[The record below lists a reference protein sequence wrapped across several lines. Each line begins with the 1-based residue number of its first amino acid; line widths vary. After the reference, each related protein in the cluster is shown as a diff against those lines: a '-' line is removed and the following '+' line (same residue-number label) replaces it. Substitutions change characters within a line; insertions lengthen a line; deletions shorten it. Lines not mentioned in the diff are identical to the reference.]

1 MKKFLYLCILLMV
14 VACQHHYQYPPA
26 LQQADSLCVAN
37 PDSAVSLLKAIAG
50 EMQQAPAYVQKRYH
64 LLTIKANDKAYI
76 THTSDSLIL
85 SLVNYY
91 ENDGDPAYLGE
102 SYYYA
107 GSTYRDLGDA
117 PRALEYYQ
125 KALDAM
131 PGNENLK
138 VKSKV
143 YAQMGNLYTKQK
155 LYRQAIESFQQSYQC
170 DIIRKD
176 TLGMI
181 YNLRDIGFALRGVD
195 KPDSTIILLKKA
207 HELALLI
214 NNQVMDDRITSQM
227 ASLYIRLGEYEK
239 AKKFIQP
246 SLIRPNR
253 NNLSSVF
260 TIAGDIYYKLG
271 QIDSAAYYY
280 QSLMNV
286 GTIYAKRDAYYN
298 LSHIAQNNWK
308 DINKSLYYIDQYKH
322 LQDSI
327 SRITATESIA
337 QMNALY
343 NYNLREKENN
353 RLLIKQKDYQNYLI
367 IGILFLF
374 IMVTGISVHIMRNKH
389 RRQLILSEL
398 QKEQAK
404 NYYFEDYIAQREAV
418 IKQMEKE
425 EGAKDSEN
433 LELKAEITR
442 QRQLLDDYTRSAKQ
456 TQNLASLIPGDV
468 KVSPV
473 YSMLQNH
480 ILDCRNLKDNEIILI
495 TDMMKTYYPVF
506 INQLMLLSKL
516 SLQELLICMLTK
528 LNISNK
534 DIASLTAKSES
545 TISATRIRIYGKIMK
560 TKGTAKDF
568 NDLIH
573 SL

>member
-1 MKKFLYLCILLMV
+1 M
-14 VACQHHYQYPPA
+14 
-26 LQQADSLCVAN
+26 
-37 PDSAVSLLKAIAG
+37 
-50 EMQQAPAYVQKRYH
+50 AY
-64 LLTIKANDKAYI
+64 T
-76 THTSDSLIL
+76 
-85 SLVNYY
+85 
-91 ENDGDPAYLGE
+91 
-102 SYYYA
+102 
-107 GSTYRDLGDA
+107 
-117 PRALEYYQ
+117 
-125 KALDAM
+125 
-131 PGNENLK
+131 
-138 VKSKV
+138 
-143 YAQMGNLYTKQK
+143 
-155 LYRQAIESFQQSYQC
+155 
-170 DIIRKD
+170 
-176 TLGMI
+176 
-181 YNLRDIGFALRGVD
+181 
-195 KPDSTIILLKKA
+195 
-207 HELALLI
+207 
-214 NNQVMDDRITSQM
+214 
-227 ASLYIRLGEYEK
+227 
-239 AKKFIQP
+239 
-246 SLIRPNR
+246 
-253 NNLSSVF
+253 
-260 TIAGDIYYKLG
+260 
-271 QIDSAAYYY
+271 
-280 QSLMNV
+280 
-286 GTIYAKRDAYYN
+286 
-298 LSHIAQNNWK
+298 
-308 DINKSLYYIDQYKH
+308 DQYLV

-327 SRITATESIA
+327 NRITATESIA

-425 EGAKDSEN
+425 DGAKDSEN
-433 LELKAEITR
+433 HELKAEITR

-516 SLQELLICMLTK
+516 SLQEQLICMLTK